1 MFNDALVNQP
11 HYIPY
16 LITCATTWT
25 KVVLVLVVP
34 NIHSHSGTILKMI
47 KFSLFDPNHT
57 Y

>member
-11 HYIPY
+11 HYIAY
-16 LITCATTWT
+16 LITHATTWM

-34 NIHSHSGTILKMI
+34 DIHPHSGTIVTMI